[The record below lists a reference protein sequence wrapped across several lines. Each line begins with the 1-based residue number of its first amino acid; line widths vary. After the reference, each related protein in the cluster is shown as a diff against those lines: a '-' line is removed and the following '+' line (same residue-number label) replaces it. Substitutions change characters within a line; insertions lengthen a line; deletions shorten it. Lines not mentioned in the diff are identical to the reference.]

1 VEQEERAL
9 GALAG
14 EADGPAQADAQALW
28 RGVQDRAAAWP
39 LVPLG
44 RRSVHPTRRTA
55 QALGRDTQHE
65 QRLHDVG
72 SEAADEAWREAVR
85 RWAEEQ
91 GARALREVG
100 WEAMQEA
107 WEAGHDGLAAEGQR
121 QRLRAQVQAWPRL
134 EDALQDLARHL
145 DALSAERGGSG
156 PVRLRLWER
165 EQGLGL

>member
-1 VEQEERAL
+1 MEQEERAL

-14 EADGPAQADAQALW
+14 EADGQAQAD
-28 RGVQDRAAAWP
+28 
-39 LVPLG
+39 
-44 RRSVHPTRRTA
+44 A

-100 WEAMQEA
+100 WEAVQDA
-107 WEAGHDGLAAEGQR
+107 WEAGQDGLAAEGQR
-121 QRLRAQVQAWPRL
+121 QRLLAQVQAWPRL
-134 EDALQDLARHL
+134 EDSLQDLARHL